1 MVLHFPENYLIHIK
15 TGAGICILLVWAH
28 RILGL
33 NVLVLGEGDQV
44 DIRPGQGDPHIVVDM
59 SFANTCL
66 RVASVTL
73 LDSTKE
79 PNEQLITIY
88 PDPDESLIDGTWKIP
103 ARGYGKSVLEQIC
116 DNEISQYLTGEASR
130 AIIEEMALVTDANAQ
145 TIAKYLVRNK
155 LSSASG
161 EKISATKCA
170 TGQRQILKAT
180 RFLFDRPKLEDDEV
194 SIYQL
199 RRPLHQHTPA
209 PSSIAGALQT
219 VREHDRTGQEWT
231 MKFWNKMTK
240 VTQMLSI
247 LVLAFAHVRDLNE

>member
-1 MVLHFPENYLIHIK
+1 MFPMVQHFPENYLIHIK
-15 TGAGICILLVWAH
+15 TGAGVCILLVWAH

-33 NVLVLGEGDQV
+33 NALVLGEGDRA
-44 DIRPGQGDPHIVVDM
+44 DIRLGQGDPHIVVDM

-79 PNEQLITIY
+79 PKDQLITVN
-88 PDPDESLIDGTWKIP
+88 PDPDESLIDGTWKIQ

-116 DNEISQYLTGEASR
+116 DKESSQYLTGEASR
-130 AIIEEMALVTDANAQ
+130 AIIEEMALVTGANAQ

-194 SIYQL
+194 SVYQL

-209 PSSIAGALQT
+209 PSSVAGAFQT
-219 VREHDRTGQEWT
+219 VREHDRTG
-231 MKFWNKMTK
+231 
-240 VTQMLSI
+240 
-247 LVLAFAHVRDLNE
+247 

>member
-1 MVLHFPENYLIHIK
+1 
-15 TGAGICILLVWAH
+15 
-28 RILGL
+28 
-33 NVLVLGEGDQV
+33 
-44 DIRPGQGDPHIVVDM
+44 M

-79 PNEQLITIY
+79 PNELITIN
-88 PDPDESLIDGTWKIP
+88 PDPDESLTDGTWKIP
-103 ARGYGKSVLEQIC
+103 VRGYGKSVLEQIC
-116 DNEISQYLTGEASR
+116 DKESSEYLTGEASR
-130 AIIEEMALVTDANAQ
+130 AIIEEMVLVTGTNAQ

-161 EKISATKCA
+161 EKISATECA

-194 SIYQL
+194 SVYQL

-209 PSSIAGALQT
+209 PSSVAGALQT

-231 MKFWNKMTK
+231 MKFWNNMTK

-247 LVLAFAHVRDLNE
+247 LVLAFANIPDINE